1 MENSNYNS
9 KRMST
14 LQQDTLMN
22 KSMNSG
28 FKRAKYE
35 NIIRVRTLHVPLI
48 FLKDSLSVLSKQNKL
63 WVSFTNVGMIT
74 TPEEHQELIRLL
86 LISVKYN

>member
-1 MENSNYNS
+1 MTNSNYNS

-14 LQQDTLMN
+14 LRQDTLMN
-22 KSMNSG
+22 KSMNMG
-28 FKRAKYE
+28 LKRAKYE
-35 NIIRVRTLHVPLI
+35 NIVRVRTLHVPLI
-48 FLKDSLSVLSKQNKL
+48 FLKESLSVISKQNKL

-74 TPEEHQELIRLL
+74 SPQEHQELVRLL